1 MAAVVKTGGTAK
13 PKQPRQAAVVD
24 LESGTQAQGGRV
36 DLDEDIEIARVI
48 ASLCVLLLHCIL
60 VAAGITIFMKISIW
74 PAVGLTSFIASMI
87 ILIMIVVMSIR
98 DRYIEKLMAENR
110 GAPN

>member
-1 MAAVVKTGGTAK
+1 
-13 PKQPRQAAVVD
+13 
-24 LESGTQAQGGRV
+24 
-36 DLDEDIEIARVI
+36 
-48 ASLCVLLLHCIL
+48 
-60 VAAGITIFMKISIW
+60 MKISIW